1 MTKLLPDITTTHTA
15 EPVLTLEDAFERFL
29 RMLKGRNLSNNTLI
43 AYRADI
49 AQFISWV
56 ESTDVSITRADQVT
70 RNTITDYL
78 AHLAGL
84 GFTGVTRAR
93 KLAAIR
99 ELFRYL
105 VAEEILAVSPT
116 VSIGIPKKERKQRV
130 YLRPDEFIKM
140 LSAAGGNPRDFA
152 ILQLFLQTGIRVS
165 ELVNLRLDDVDLA
178 GRTVRITG
186 KGNKQRELVLEK
198 KATQALTSYVQ
209 SRPEAGDDHLF
220 LSYQG
225 TGLSITAV
233 KKLVVK
239 YRNLAG
245 ISKRI
250 SAHSLRHTFATYKA
264 EKGVSAFQLQEWLGH
279 SSITTSAVYVHL
291 TKQGGRK
298 LMEATSL

>member
-1 MTKLLPDITTTHTA
+1 
-15 EPVLTLEDAFERFL
+15 
-29 RMLKGRNLSNNTLI
+29 
-43 AYRADI
+43 
-49 AQFISWV
+49 
-56 ESTDVSITRADQVT
+56 
-70 RNTITDYL
+70 
-78 AHLAGL
+78 
-84 GFTGVTRAR
+84 
-93 KLAAIR
+93 
-99 ELFRYL
+99 
-105 VAEEILAVSPT
+105 
-116 VSIGIPKKERKQRV
+116 
-130 YLRPDEFIKM
+130 M

-152 ILQLFLQTGIRVS
+152 ILQLFLQTGLRVS
-165 ELVNLRLDDVDLA
+165 ELVNLRLDDIDLESL
-178 GRTVRITG
+178 TVRITG

-209 SRPEAGDDHLF
+209 SRPEAADDHLF

-298 LMEATSL
+298 LMEATSLRPMG